1 MSVIFTN
8 RVAVVSGG
16 ATGIGHAISKALSDA
31 GVTVYVLDIHPDTEQ
46 ISQAINTTG
55 FVCNILDANSVQS
68 TIATILQQSHK
79 IDILV
84 NNAGVAHL
92 APAEQVSN
100 EQWDITMNMNVK
112 SHFQMSQLIIPQMKK
127 QRYGRIVS
135 ISSQASLIALEQ
147 HAAYCASKAA
157 LDALTRVLALELGPY
172 QITANTV
179 APTIIMTELG
189 KKAWAGEKG
198 EQMKHKIPVQ
208 HFGEPEDVARA
219 VLFLAS
225 DTASLI
231 NGHTLVVDGGY
242 SIQ

>member
-1 MSVIFTN
+1 MSFNERI
-8 RVAVVSGG
+8 AVVSGG
-16 ATGIGHAISKALSDA
+16 ATGIGHAISKALINA
-31 GVTVYVLDIHPDTEQ
+31 GVKVYILDIHPDTEL
-46 ISQAINTTG
+46 IAEKIG
-55 FVCNILDANSVQS
+55 AVGLICNILDADSMQNS
-68 TIATILQQSHK
+68 IAAILEQDHK

-92 APAEQVSN
+92 APVEQLSD
-100 EQWDITMNMNVK
+100 EQWDITMHMNVK
-112 SHFQMSQLIIPQMKK
+112 AHFQMCRLVIPQMKK
-127 QRYGRIVS
+127 QNYGRIVS
-135 ISSQASLIALEQ
+135 VSSQASIIALEQ

-157 LDALTRVLALELGPY
+157 LDAMTRVLALELGPY

-179 APTIIMTELG
+179 APTVIMTELG

-198 EQMKHKIPVQ
+198 EQMKQKIPVQ
-208 HFGEPEDVARA
+208 HFGQPEDVARA

-225 DTASLI
+225 DSASLV